1 MGRQYADMVMK
12 KVEEGQVKDK
22 MLLLQGPLLWHKWA
36 KHEKE
41 RYCHSNEK
49 INPTEYNA
57 QQDYEKENQ
66 RGTVKILYKFDTNN
80 GLLSEPL
87 AEGK

>member
-57 QQDYEKENQ
+57 QQDYEK
-66 RGTVKILYKFDTNN
+66 RK
-80 GLLSEPL
+80 SERNS
-87 AEGK
+87 